1 MPLIIAEISIESHAL
16 CYYNDSMNIEDEI
29 LLEAVS
35 DEEEYDRAVKA
46 LFLNPR
52 ILAPIIKMAIS
63 EFADVPID
71 DIIDSIKDIS
81 DIDAVDDV
89 SAVASKKSMKLEVEQ
104 TSVSEKLIVY
114 DVHFKIINP
123 ALSSEEIL
131 VYLYVDIEVQGDSH
145 ESSLGYPLLKR
156 AMYYVARE
164 LSGQL
169 GILTNETDYNKL
181 QKCYSIWICDGVPKD
196 QQNTMTRYHM
206 TKEDLIG
213 VSCDASEAYDLMEV
227 VMIRRGDD
235 KITDGILD
243 YLAGLF
249 SHNIDRMDR
258 YSHIKGDNE
267 TVEEVRRMGGFGKAL
282 VEKTREAALNEGRKE
297 GKEEGI
303 KEGKK
308 EGIKEGKEEGIKE
321 GIKEGAKGAQE
332 NILNNIIKNLMKA
345 NDMLTKEQATEQAK
359 ALMA

>member
-1 MPLIIAEISIESHAL
+1 
-16 CYYNDSMNIEDEI
+16 MNVEDEI

-35 DEEEYDRAVKA
+35 DEEKYDRAVKA

-52 ILAPIIKMAIS
+52 ILAPIIKMSIS
-63 EFADVPID
+63 EYNDVPIE

-81 DIDAVDDV
+81 DTDAVDDV
-89 SAVASKKSMKLEVEQ
+89 SAMASKKAMTLEVGK
-104 TSVSEKLIVY
+104 TSVSDKLIAY

-145 ESSLGYPLLKR
+145 ESTLGYPPLKR

-169 GILTNETDYNKL
+169 GILTSETDYSKL

-196 QQNTMTRYHM
+196 QQNTVTRYHV

-213 VSCDASEAYDLMEV
+213 ASRDKPELYDLMEV
-227 VMIRRGDD
+227 VMILRGDD
-235 KITDGILD
+235 KFTDGILD
-243 YLAGLF
+243 YLTGLF
-249 SHNIDRMDR
+249 SNDIDRMDR
-258 YSHIKGDNE
+258 YSHIKGDSE

-282 VEKTREAALNEGRKE
+282 AEKNRKE

-303 KEGKK
+303 KEGS
-308 EGIKEGKEEGIKE
+308 
-321 GIKEGAKGAQE
+321 KGAHDS
-332 NILNNIIKNLMKA
+332 ILNNIINNLMKA
-345 NDMLTKEQATEQAK
+345 NGTLTKEQATEQAK

>member
-1 MPLIIAEISIESHAL
+1 
-16 CYYNDSMNIEDEI
+16 MNVENEI

-35 DEEEYDRAVKA
+35 DEEKYDRAVKA

-52 ILAPIIKMAIS
+52 ILAPIIKMSIS
-63 EFADVPID
+63 EFANMPIE

-81 DIDAVDDV
+81 DVDAVDDV
-89 SAVASKKSMKLEVEQ
+89 SAMASKKSMKLELEQ
-104 TSVSEKLIVY
+104 TSVSDKLIVY

-131 VYLYVDIEVQGDSH
+131 VYLYVDMEVQGESH
-145 ESSLGYPLLKR
+145 ESTLGYPLLKR

-169 GILTNETDYNKL
+169 GILTNETDYSKL

-213 VSCDASEAYDLMEV
+213 ASCDASEVYDLMEV

-258 YSHIKGDNE
+258 YSHIKGDSE

-282 VEKTREAALNEGRKE
+282 AEKNRKE

-308 EGIKEGKEEGIKE
+308 EGIKEGIKEGKKEGIKE